1 VSTEVA
7 KVLFAELETATK
19 AGSSARR
26 VEMLRRITDL
36 FLSGADRL
44 NEQQIGVFDD
54 VLMRLIEPSE
64 TGTLA
69 QLSAALSDICP
80 VPRQVARQLAYHEA
94 VAVAR
99 PVLEKCNRLADDDL
113 IAIARTR
120 SQDHLLAMSH
130 RVSLGEPLTDV
141 LVTRGDSV
149 VSHALAANAGARFS
163 QSGCAALVEKASR
176 DDELVEK
183 LVLRP
188 DIPPDMFGELL
199 ARTTESVRSRLL
211 QTAPPQL
218 RGRIESTMVSI
229 ADRLVARA
237 PKKLDFAETESEVLN
252 LNRVG
257 KLTDSIVSRFARD
270 SEYAKVV
277 AAIALLTSVGIDAI
291 EALLRNPRA
300 HGLVIACRA
309 ARLSWSTAGMILRN
323 RQPYSGTTAG
333 DNLKEVA
340 AIFEQFPVSV
350 AQRAIL
356 CWATQSAAKRTTSD
370 PMLVLAANEAA
381 AQATLPGRHLATES
395 PQP

>member
-1 VSTEVA
+1 MSTEVA
-7 KVLFAELETATK
+7 KVLFAELETAMK

-44 NEQQIGVFDD
+44 SKQQIGVFDD
-54 VLMRLIEPSE
+54 VLMRLIEPGE

-69 QLSAALSDICP
+69 QFSAALSDLSS

-99 PVLEKCNRLADDDL
+99 PVLEKCNHLADDDL
-113 IAIARTR
+113 IAIARMR
-120 SQDHLLAMSH
+120 SLEHLRTIAH

-176 DDELVEK
+176 DNELVEK

-188 DIPPDMFGELL
+188 DMPPDVCRELV
-199 ARTTESVRSRLL
+199 AHMTDAVRSRLL
-211 QTAPPQL
+211 EAAPPDL
-218 RGRIESTMVSI
+218 RDRIQSTLAS
-229 ADRLVARA
+229 VAEA
-237 PKKLDFAETESEVLN
+237 HVAHPPKPLEFTDAEDEMLA

-257 KLTDSIVSRFARD
+257 KLTDSAVNRFAR
-270 SEYAKVV
+270 ENQYAKVV
-277 AAIALLTSVGIDAI
+277 ASLALLTSVGIDAI
-291 EALLRNPRA
+291 ELLLRNPRPD
-300 HGLVIACRA
+300 GLAVACRA
-309 ARLSWSTAGMILRN
+309 ARLTWSATGMILRN
-323 RQPYSGTTAG
+323 RRPYCGTAAG
-333 DNLKEVA
+333 HLQDVEG
-340 AIFEQFPVSV
+340 IFEQISVSV
-350 AQRAIL
+350 AQRAIRG
-356 CWATQSAAKRTTSD
+356 WATQSVAARATSD
-370 PMLVLAANEAA
+370 PMLVLAANEE
-381 AQATLPGRHLATES
+381 ATRATMPARHPATGS